1 MLATLLSI
9 AAVLAALF
17 MAVLAL
23 SQKQQRSSGSLFLAA
38 GLLLMAGIVG
48 ADRIALNNPDSWIMS
63 KSVALMLESLLG
75 AIWLLFALTF
85 ARKNPFRNLSWVSML
100 LLIGTLVLPLVALLS
115 DFDRFYFSPDFA
127 DEHVLFLG
135 QSAYWFYVALL
146 FFTVIA
152 LYQLERTLKAF
163 SAVERDKVLHE
174 ILGVGIILVAVLIYY
189 SHALLHRTIDMN
201 LVSIRSLALLVG
213 ASLCGYSRFRR
224 GAIQGLSV
232 SRHVASGSAVVLAV
246 SCYLLLLGGAGE
258 GLRYL
263 GLQNQRLVFIGFAVL
278 CGLAFALVLL
288 SEKNRRKLLVF
299 LHKHFYRHKYD
310 YRNEWLMFTAQ
321 LSAANN
327 MEKLQNAILTF
338 YCETFG
344 RKGASLY
351 LRDVESGTYYQKANR
366 DLEFPQD
373 HFFNDHPMIGYFNQ
387 TDWVFNVADSH
398 PPQFDQVKLQFDPFN
413 VQLCVPLQYEQDL
426 EGFILLGEPVNPEEN
441 LNFEDYDLMKMLA
454 SQATS
459 VLLSSKLSAQL
470 SMAQEM
476 AAIGKVSTFVI
487 HDLKN
492 HVSNLALVVDNARDH
507 MDNPEFQADMLETLD
522 ETIGKVNTLITRLKT
537 IKEKS
542 ELNMISCDL
551 TEAVRRG
558 VKSSGMRPEIVSGE
572 DIIAMIDSVEIE
584 KVVHNL
590 VLNAHEA
597 GSEKGS
603 VKVTVG
609 MEDMAYFEVSDQGS
623 GMSDDFIQSRL
634 FQPFQTTKERG
645 FGIGLYQC
653 RQIVEAHNG
662 KIEVSSKVGEGTTF
676 RVLFPA
682 VNL

>member
-23 SQKQQRSSGSLFLAA
+23 GQKQQRSSGSLFLAA

-48 ADRIALNNPDSWIMS
+48 ADRIALNNPDSWILS

-152 LYQLERTLKAF
+152 LYQLERTLMAF

-189 SHALLHRTIDMN
+189 SHALLSRTIDMN
-201 LVSIRSLALLVG
+201 LVPIRSLALLVG
-213 ASLCGYSRFRR
+213 AGLCSYSRFRR

-366 DLEFPQD
+366 DLELPQD

-542 ELNMISCDL
+542 ELNLISCDL